1 MGFKMKGSP
10 AKMGTI
16 QGTSSHAS
24 ALKKK
29 EEDIHKLIAKRTK
42 LKEKEEKREAKR
54 EAGKKVLFGK
64 LKTKRNIK
72 KLEKVQAKIDVHP
85 KALEWKEEGEK
96 EQEPS
101 PVTPDTPKTKEEELS
116 PQSDTEGWGSA
127 EKKSSG
133 VAMKGSPTKHLV
145 GKHPGKDGHTRAD
158 HKARRQGKKDVKL
171 VKKGGSRNEDIK
183 IVREGKKE
191 GKTVENSKKVR
202 EAQNRINIKGRSKV
216 RHTKK
221 FWGLGKYKK
230 KRVESWH
237 PGIGD
242 PQDLEKKIL
251 KGVKG
256 TKKTKR

>member
-16 QGTSSHAS
+16 QGTSGHAS
-24 ALKKK
+24 ALKKR

-72 KLEKVQAKIDVHP
+72 KLEKVQAKINVHP
-85 KALEWKEEGEK
+85 KALEWKKEGEK
-96 EQEPS
+96 EQETTPKQEPS
-101 PVTPDTPKTKEEELS
+101 PDKPGPNGRIKRVEF
-116 PQSDTEGWGSA
+116 
-127 EKKSSG
+127 EKLPT
-133 VAMKGSPTKHLV
+133 PTKHLV
-145 GKHPGKDGHTRAD
+145 GKHPGKDGHTRD
-158 HKARRQGKKDVKL
+158 VHKARRQGKKDVKL

-202 EAQNRINIKGRSKV
+202 EAQNRINIKGDSKV

-221 FWGLGKYKK
+221 FLCKYKK

-237 PGIGD
+237 P
-242 PQDLEKKIL
+242 QEKQEKSPNKPATPEE
-251 KGVKG
+251 KGKKKELREIIKKG
-256 TKKTKR
+256 NIPFND